1 MKSTITLCQAIDQY
15 IEWQRDH
22 GAKFQS
28 SARALRHF
36 SKTMGN
42 GIRSDAV
49 SDDAVLDYLAG
60 KGPLTRTRANRYG
73 VLTGFYRYAISRGY
87 ATRSPLP
94 PAEKEPR
101 EPKSAPPYLYSRD
114 EMQRLLDAVE
124 VSRRHAFQLDGDT
137 LRTLLLLLYGTGLRL
152 GEALNLTIRD
162 TDLSQAVLRVR
173 NAKFYRNRLVPVG
186 PRLTDFLKAYAARRV
201 NRRLPL
207 GQDSAF
213 LANRD
218 GSRLAQKTVQNA
230 FANLLR
236 TAGIRHTD
244 KRRQSPRLHS
254 MRHTFA
260 VNRLNAWY
268 RDGADVQRLLPVLS
282 TYLGHIDLNGTQVYL
297 TMTPELLQEA
307 SLRFQRYAQGGRHE

>member
-1 MKSTITLCQAIDQY
+1 MKTAITLRQAVDRY

-28 SARALRHF
+28 SGCALRHF

-42 GIRSDAV
+42 GIHSDAV
-49 SDDAVLDYLAG
+49 SNDAVLDYLAG
-60 KGPLTRTRANRYG
+60 KGPLTRSRANRYG
-73 VLTGFYRYAISRGY
+73 TLNGFYRYAISRGY
-87 ATRSPLP
+87 ASRSPLP

-114 EMQRLLDAVE
+114 EMRRLVNAVE
-124 VSRRHAFQLDGDT
+124 ISRRHAFQLDGDT
-137 LRTLLLLLYGTGLRL
+137 FRTLLLLLYGTGLRL
-152 GEALNLTIRD
+152 GEARNLAIRD
-162 TDLSQAVLRVR
+162 VDLPQAVLTVR

-186 PRLTDFLKAYAARRV
+186 PQLAEYLKAYAVRRV
-201 NRRLPL
+201 NRRLPM

-218 GSRLAQKTVQNA
+218 GSPLAERTVQDA
-230 FANLLR
+230 FSNLLR
-236 TAGIRHTD
+236 TTGIRHTD

-254 MRHTFA
+254 IRHTFA

-307 SLRFQRYAQGGRHE
+307 SLRFERYAQGGCHE